1 MIHSEARRDISHGI
15 FEVNGRIL
23 WVPVL
28 QRLNVDDVEDGAEN
42 LTVKALLEV
51 MIVDHQGL
59 QY

>member
-1 MIHSEARRDISHGI
+1 MIHSQAGRDISHGV

-23 WVPVL
+23 GVPIL
-28 QRLNVDDVEDGAEN
+28 QRLNVDDVEDGAED

-51 MIVDHQGL
+51 VIVDHQGL